1 MAVNF
6 RVARGAGVSIGA
18 CLMLASVPST
28 ALAQHVH
35 GQATLVIGMEE
46 RTGQIEFRGSGEDLY
61 GFERSPRT
69 AAERTRQT
77 AALDR
82 LRTQGA
88 SLIRFESTLGCTL
101 TAKEVRVVEERS
113 GHGEVRAQY
122 VVACRRPVA
131 GRPIRFGVS
140 AVFPGVDRVAVQLV
154 SDTAQ
159 VGATISRDRGTVTP

>member
-1 MAVNF
+1 
-6 RVARGAGVSIGA
+6 
-18 CLMLASVPST
+18 MLASVPST

-35 GQATLVIGMEE
+35 GHATLVIGMEV
-46 RTGQIEFRGSGEDLY
+46 RTGQIEFGGSGEDLY

-82 LRTQGA
+82 LRTRGA
-88 SLIRFESTLGCTL
+88 SL
-101 TAKEVRVVEERS
+101 
-113 GHGEVRAQY
+113 
-122 VVACRRPVA
+122 
-131 GRPIRFGVS
+131 IRFGVS

-154 SDTAQ
+154 SDTTQ